1 MGGTRKGAVALL
13 CGLTVLA
20 AGLLGGAGS
29 AATTTKPYTANVT
42 PSPVTGGGTQTF
54 QFTIENKASPQTLGS
69 ANVTLPAAWGSAI
82 GDARLT
88 TGPLPPGS
96 SFTGTTVFLRNLGIA
111 AGSSKTVLVDVAV
124 PCVGGSFTWGV
135 TAKQSNNFSG
145 PPGNDFVRVA
155 PSSLTTD
162 VTGGCALRFRT
173 QPQNAVVGATITGAD
188 LDPNGPPVEV
198 DVVDGNGDPVTGAT
212 GTVSIALQSGTGLAG
227 TLSQPL
233 VGGVAA
239 FDDLSIAA
247 SGFYNLVASATGF
260 VSVTSAAFQIG
271 DAGAICPNTDSEC
284 VTTKDFGDQ
293 KVLARSTTL
302 NNGNTQGFTEMLLV
316 DLGGAPPAGF
326 CAGLDDLIGPGV
338 NLDVRPLAGVTEVLV
353 TIPKSVRQFKANNG
367 LALMDVCLG
376 TNLPFTTKGG
386 TLSPSTTYDFD
397 GDGDLDTRYL
407 GLLPNCPASTAGTG
421 DSPCFA
427 SRRSVQG
434 GAEFLFRVPFPY
446 DPSWWNG

>member
-188 LDPNGPPVEV
+188 LDPNGPTVEV

-338 NLDVRPLAGVTEVLV
+338 NLDVRPRAGGTEVLV
-353 TIPKSVRQFKANNG
+353 TIPK
-367 LALMDVCLG
+367 
-376 TNLPFTTKGG
+376 
-386 TLSPSTTYDFD
+386 
-397 GDGDLDTRYL
+397 
-407 GLLPNCPASTAGTG
+407 
-421 DSPCFA
+421 
-427 SRRSVQG
+427 
-434 GAEFLFRVPFPY
+434 
-446 DPSWWNG
+446 